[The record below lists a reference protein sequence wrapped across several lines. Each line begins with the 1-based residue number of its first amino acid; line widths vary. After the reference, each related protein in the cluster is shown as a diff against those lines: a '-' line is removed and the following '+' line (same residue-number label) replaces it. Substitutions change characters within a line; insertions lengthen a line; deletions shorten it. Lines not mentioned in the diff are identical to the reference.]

1 MPNETKNYDLVI
13 IGGGP
18 AGITAAAT
26 ATAQNKTVAMVDCH
40 HELGGAGFNAGTI
53 PSKALRES
61 ALAISGLKTRNLS
74 GVELI
79 LRPEMTI
86 SDFLGREQ
94 SVRANFNH
102 AFQ

>member
-26 ATAQNKTVAMVDCH
+26 TTAMKKTVAIVDCH
-40 HELGGAGFNAGTI
+40 HQLGGAGFNAGTI
-53 PSKALRES
+53 PSKALRET
-61 ALAISGLKTRNLS
+61 ALAVSGLKTRNLS

-79 LRPEMTI
+79 LRPEAAI
-86 SDFLGREQ
+86 SDFLSRNKNI
-94 SVRANFNH
+94 RAIFN
-102 AFQ
+102 